1 MSCCCGYVAAEIVG
15 DSLILTKPNGDT
27 VDINLRLASIWK
39 IGDNFFVASML
50 TKSSC
55 IPLDND
61 LLLDYDELKEL
72 IGTLLP
78 CGVGGGGGGPD
89 PLDEGLLI
97 EDGDFVLL
105 EDGDFLL
112 LEG

>member
-1 MSCCCGYVAAEIVG
+1 MSCCCGYVSAEIVG
-15 DSLILTKPNGDT
+15 ASLILTNSNGDT

-39 IGDNFFVASML
+39 IGNNFFVASML

-78 CGVGGGGGGPD
+78 CGVGGDGPD
-89 PLDEGLLI
+89 PELSILLL

-105 EDGDFLL
+105 ENGDYTL
-112 LEG
+112 LEV